1 MSTKRIIYLTCVAAL
16 FAAIILIN
24 IGFLLLLLALLPSI
38 VAYYVDGHPKKLVF
52 KVVLSGNV
60 SAALPVIV
68 PLMKSSSHMGKI
80 DISSAMIDP
89 KIWMFTYMGAGAG
102 WALIYLCKFVA
113 RFVVAMSFEFNI
125 RTLENAQ
132 KTLIEEWG
140 NEVSQF
146 NDKPSAEETKKI

>member
-24 IGFLLLLLALLPSI
+24 VSFLLFLLALLPSI
-38 VAYYVDGHPKKLVF
+38 MAYYVDSHPKKLAF
-52 KVVLSGNV
+52 KVVLSGNI
-60 SAALPVIV
+60 SAALPTIM
-68 PLMKSSSHMGKI
+68 PLMKSASSH

-89 KIWMFTYMGAGAG
+89 KVWMFIYMGAGAG

-140 NEVSQF
+140 DDVAKF
-146 NDKPSAEETKKI
+146 NDKPSAEEVKAI